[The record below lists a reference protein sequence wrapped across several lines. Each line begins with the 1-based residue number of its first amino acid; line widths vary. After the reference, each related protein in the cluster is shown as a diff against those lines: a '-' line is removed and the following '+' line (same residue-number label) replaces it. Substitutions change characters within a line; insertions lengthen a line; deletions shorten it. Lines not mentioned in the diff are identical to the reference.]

1 MPDSPAMVGVS
12 EVGMNS
18 DGIVLY
24 ASKEGLENLTAAV
37 ATTRL
42 RDMPI
47 DWKETD
53 GAPIE
58 TIPAW

>member
-37 ATTRL
+37 ATTAIAL
-42 RDMPI
+42 
-47 DWKETD
+47 
-53 GAPIE
+53 
-58 TIPAW
+58 